1 MKTLTGIVMS
11 LFQQLMSGRSNL
23 KSHSFHHLHSLG
35 RGVVIV
41 VEEYDYS
48 AR

>member
-1 MKTLTGIVMS
+1 MKTLTGIMMS
-11 LFQQLMSGRSNL
+11 FFHQLMSGRSNV
-23 KSHSFHHLHSLG
+23 KSHSFHNLHSLG

-41 VEEYDYS
+41 IEEYDYS

>member
-1 MKTLTGIVMS
+1 MKTLTGIVMN

-23 KSHSFHHLHSLG
+23 KSHSFHNLHSIG
-35 RGVVIV
+35 RGVVII

-48 AR
+48 TK